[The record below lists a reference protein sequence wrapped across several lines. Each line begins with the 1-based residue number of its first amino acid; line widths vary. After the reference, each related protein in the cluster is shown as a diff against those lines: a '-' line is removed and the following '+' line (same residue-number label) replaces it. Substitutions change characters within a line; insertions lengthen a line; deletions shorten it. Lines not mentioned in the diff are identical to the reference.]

1 MRTSVCVL
9 NDTFDVGGR
18 CVCVW
23 GGGVYVYSY
32 SGPKVQ
38 SFLFSAPLFS
48 QTNGAEKRTN
58 GAENRTN
65 GAEKRTNG
73 AEKRTNGAEKRTN
86 GAEKRTNGA
95 EKRKCTL
102 GPSYIAPFWIV
113 VVWMWFE
120 SGKEGVVDHSTSG
133 NWISREILTFV

>member
-1 MRTSVCVL
+1 MRVRIGNLRAQVSRGLVSGDL
-9 NDTFDVGGR
+9 FRLQNDSAILWRTVVSGYGDRPGCHIGMGKDMGGR
-18 CVCVW
+18 K
-23 GGGVYVYSY
+23 GRRGEGY
-32 SGPKVQ
+32 SGPKAQ

-48 QTNGAEKRTN
+48 QTNGAKKRTN
-58 GAENRTN
+58 GAEKRTN

-102 GPSYIAPFWIV
+102 GPP
-113 VVWMWFE
+113 
-120 SGKEGVVDHSTSG
+120 
-133 NWISREILTFV
+133 

>member
-1 MRTSVCVL
+1 MFRYYTARKASQVE
-9 NDTFDVGGR
+9 VGEVGR
-18 CVCVW
+18 
-23 GGGVYVYSY
+23 Y

-48 QTNGAEKRTN
+48 QTNGAEK
-58 GAENRTN
+58 RTN

-102 GPSYIAPFWIV
+102 GPP
-113 VVWMWFE
+113 
-120 SGKEGVVDHSTSG
+120 
-133 NWISREILTFV
+133 